1 MGWLSPSSWPHELQP
16 WMLGTVEPSGRYKVE
31 SDYKSWFGDMR
42 VGDDVVDVVKLDP
55 ICPGSRVYLKTDR
68 VFPVFVEDIRMIKID
83 LEDKTRGRGADQRT
97 RYVLPDSVKA
107 KLDTIMYQ

>member
-1 MGWLSPSSWPHELQP
+1 M
-16 WMLGTVEPSGRYKVE
+16 
-31 SDYKSWFGDMR
+31 
-42 VGDDVVDVVKLDP
+42 
-55 ICPGSRVYLKTDR
+55 
-68 VFPVFVEDIRMIKID
+68 FVEDIRMIKID